1 MNLSSNEREMKRE
14 LQILKTTSGLHSPS
28 VSEIEYNLNLKIEID
43 ACFLCNPYSQE
54 LGYKWLDKDVKKQL
68 QYYPPSNSFLAKY
81 IGNWRN
87 LDPSRIIVGN
97 GAIELIYS
105 LINII
110 KNKKV
115 VIPIPSFSTYYELFE
130 KENHL
135 IYYQLYPENE
145 YKIELNDFV
154 QFIEEE
160 KPDYIILIN
169 PSNPSG
175 KMLDVGELKTIHEKL
190 NIHQTLVI
198 DESFIDFSD
207 IDASIE
213 HYAANYENIVI
224 IRSLSKDVGLPGL
237 RLGYSFLPH
246 SIKDQLT
253 NSSYPWSINGLAAAF
268 CSYLNDQ
275 EFIEKYDECRINYIH
290 DKKVFYKQLQTL
302 PVKVYNSSAN
312 FFLIKPDVCAEDLFI
327 RLLNKYGIYTRLLN
341 DKIGLD
347 KNYLR
352 IASKTKIENQKI
364 VNALQAELSYND

>member
-1 MNLSSNEREMKRE
+1 MNLSSNEREMKRV
-14 LQILKTTSGLHSPS
+14 LQILKRTNGLHAPS
-28 VSEIEYNLNLKIEID
+28 VSEIEYNLNFKIEID

-81 IGNWRN
+81 IGNWRK
-87 LDPSRIIVGN
+87 LDSSRIMVGN

-115 VIPIPSFSTYYELFE
+115 LIPIPSFSTYYELFE
-130 KENHL
+130 KENQI
-135 IYYQLYPENE
+135 IYYQLCSENE
-145 YKIELNDFV
+145 YKIELDDFI
-154 QFIEEE
+154 QLIEEE
-160 KPDYIILIN
+160 RPGYIILIN

-175 KMLDVGELKTIHEKL
+175 KILKVDELKTIHKKL
-190 NIHQTLVI
+190 DIHQILVI

-213 HYAANYENIVI
+213 NYAAKYENIII
-224 IRSLSKDVGLPGL
+224 IRSLSKDFGLPGL
-237 RLGYSFLPH
+237 RLGYSFLPPLV
-246 SIKDQLT
+246 KDQLT

-275 EFIEKYDECRINYIH
+275 EFIEKYNECRINYIH
-290 DKKVFYKQLQTL
+290 DKRIFYEQLQTL
-302 PVKVYNSSAN
+302 PVKVYDSSAN
-312 FFLIKPDVCAEDLFI
+312 FFLIKPEVCAEDLFI
-327 RLLNKYGIYTRLLN
+327 RLLNKYRIYTRLLN
-341 DKIGLD
+341 DKRGLD

-352 IASKTKIENQKI
+352 IASKTRIENQKI
-364 VNALQAELSYND
+364 INALQAEL